1 MKHKVRVTVLKKN
14 LYPELQQ
21 AYCADPHAGPCPCYH
36 EGDVFEF
43 YRDGSRDDFWHMGVN
58 TLVRTKG
65 DPNTVAGGPQ
75 LPFCS
80 EAWDAIARYIYTGL
94 QGGSIMQGW
103 MKEENTMIACCSD
116 GTGRWSSRLS
126 ASTMRI
132 ETAAWE
138 ELPCLTKK
146 SFK

>member
-21 AYCADPHAGPCPCYH
+21 AHCADPHAGPCPRYH

-43 YRDGSRDDFWHMGVN
+43 YRDGSRDDFLLYGREH
-58 TLVRTKG
+58 LVRTKG
-65 DPNTVAGGPQ
+65 DSNTVAGGPQ

-80 EAWDAIARYIYTGL
+80 EAWDAFVGGTRDGL

-116 GTGRWSSRLS
+116 GTRPVVFQIE
-126 ASTMRI
+126 RI
-132 ETAAWE
+132 DYED
-138 ELPCLTKK
+138 
-146 SFK
+146 

>member
-1 MKHKVRVTVLKKN
+1 MTRGILYETQGTRHRLEEN
-14 LYPELQQ
+14 LCPELQQ

-116 GTGRWSSRLS
+116 GTRPVVFQIE
-126 ASTMRI
+126 RI
-132 ETAAWE
+132 DYED
-138 ELPCLTKK
+138 
-146 SFK
+146 